1 MPLYTLNRSS
11 AFISL
16 VDLLRDYAVTAE
28 VKIPRLAEPSPV
40 HRRASAVTL
49 ISAFLRHI
57 GQMTERL
64 LLYATWPLKLCL
76 P

>member
-28 VKIPRLAEPSPV
+28 VKIRRLAEPSPV
-40 HRRASAVTL
+40 HRRASAVAL

-64 LLYATWPLKLCL
+64 LLYTT
-76 P
+76 